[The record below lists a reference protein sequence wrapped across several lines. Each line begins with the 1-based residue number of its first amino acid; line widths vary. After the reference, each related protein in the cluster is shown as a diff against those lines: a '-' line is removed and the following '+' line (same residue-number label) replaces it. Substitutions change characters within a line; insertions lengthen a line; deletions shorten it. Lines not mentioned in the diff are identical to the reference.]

1 MQHFK
6 RSFLTTL
13 ILLVL
18 LGTGPALAQM
28 GDHYGESEKGH
39 PGMQKSKG
47 HGSGG
52 GYGKGH
58 NLGPNW
64 HDSLSKK
71 QKKMANEM
79 HLQLKKETSALK
91 ATKALRKVELNILIT
106 SDNPDMTAIETK
118 IEELVNVKKQIM
130 MKKYSHKVKMRAM
143 LNEDQRISFDMGILG
158 GGHRR
163 HK

>member
-1 MQHFK
+1 
-6 RSFLTTL
+6 
-13 ILLVL
+13 
-18 LGTGPALAQM
+18 
-28 GDHYGESEKGH
+28 
-39 PGMQKSKG
+39 
-47 HGSGG
+47 
-52 GYGKGH
+52 
-58 NLGPNW
+58 
-64 HDSLSKK
+64 
-71 QKKMANEM
+71 MANEM